1 MIILRPRRIA
11 ILLALFFHPTHGLLA
26 AQFYSCWVP
35 ALVCILLAMG
45 AASLG
50 RGCRMVKEYTPRVQ
64 NVVSSIGGDLVPI
77 SFGEGRIFF
86 GGKISY
92 PYSRCEEG
100 WQIDVARPGEEAA
113 VPAKKAAP
121 QGLVLSN
128 KSVLYWLEL
137 EGRGTISRPLLNEKQ
152 MARLSNSMQNS
163 GTSQLDMDELKS
175 MVAMC
180 MALCVPVVACYVFLT
195 MLLSML
201 ITLLMFWVAMLLFR
215 TETRKSK
222 WTTFVLIMN
231 SLMPPTL
238 VASFWYCFV
247 PLSFDFSHVFLLA
260 ALAYLLLIFFEARRK
275 AEA

>member
-1 MIILRPRRIA
+1 MLILRPRRIA

-45 AASLG
+45 AASFG

-113 VPAKKAAP
+113 VPAKKAAH

-137 EGRGTISRPLLNEKQ
+137 EGRGTISRPLLNSCFSRVYPFP
-152 MARLSNSMQNS
+152 A
-163 GTSQLDMDELKS
+163 GTG
-175 MVAMC
+175 
-180 MALCVPVVACYVFLT
+180 F
-195 MLLSML
+195 
-201 ITLLMFWVAMLLFR
+201 
-215 TETRKSK
+215 
-222 WTTFVLIMN
+222 
-231 SLMPPTL
+231 
-238 VASFWYCFV
+238 
-247 PLSFDFSHVFLLA
+247 PLSSNRAMVQVRSPSQVFSS
-260 ALAYLLLIFFEARRK
+260 
-275 AEA
+275 